1 MNRILKTGVLMLS
14 ICILGC
20 KPNVAK
26 SYIDKNIPEHPKSEI
41 KVLNEKLFKALKDN
55 NKQEVTK
62 LFSTGLIKVMNI
74 KLDSFIYIAHHN
86 IVETNS
92 FSVTKEFYIVNSTD
106 YTSNTIFSGLTGEYE
121 YTFHYLAINKEMY
134 ITMIVPD
141 TEPDQMLIT
150 CIYGKYPEGWKIN
163 IIQLGLYQIRHKNAI
178 DLYKEAQIKYEKG
191 YIVDAGNSL
200 FILQSCLYPANDLM
214 HYNLEGKIKDF
225 YESVQTES
233 KQKYVFPYELKAI
246 KSKPM
251 ITNIS
256 SKILYEGDYPLVE
269 YLTQIQLTDTTNLR
283 KENDE
288 IQKLIGG
295 IYRGIDKEKKF
306 LYYRAWN
313 KIPDGKTQ
321 LPTYEFKKQ
330 LN

>member
-1 MNRILKTGVLMLS
+1 M
-14 ICILGC
+14 GC

-26 SYIDKNIPEHPKSEI
+26 TYIDKDIPEHTKSEI
-41 KVLNEKLFKALKDN
+41 KVLNEKLFRALKDN

-62 LFSTGLIKVMNI
+62 LFSTGLVKAMSI
-74 KLDSFIYIAHHN
+74 KLDSFMYIAHHN

-106 YTSNTIFSGLTGEYE
+106 YVSNTILSGLTGEYD

-134 ITMIVPD
+134 IVMIVPD

-163 IIQLGLYQIRHKNAI
+163 IIQLGLYQKCHKNAI
-178 DLYKEAQIKYEKG
+178 DLYKEAQKEYEKG
-191 YIVDAGNSL
+191 YIVDAGNTL

-225 YESVQTES
+225 YKSVQTES
-233 KQKYVFPYELKAI
+233 RQKYVFPYELKAI
-246 KSKPM
+246 KSKP
-251 ITNIS
+251 TVIS
-256 SKILYEGDYPLVE
+256 ISPQIINECNYPLVE

-306 LYYRAWN
+306 LIYRAWN
-313 KIPDGKTQ
+313 KMPDGKTQ
-321 LPTYEFKKQ
+321 LPTYVFTKR